1 MFRHRF
7 TVNES
12 CTDDQLEVE
21 RVTMTSLIVSV
32 SRVVT
37 VLTALPKLCVTS

>member
-21 RVTMTSLIVSV
+21 RGSW
-32 SRVVT
+32 T
-37 VLTALPKLCVTS
+37 VWRFIIH